1 MSFKKVASSFSQIVL
16 FALCLIMF
24 SCNNQPSTIEL
35 SAING
40 YWEITSVKTAEGKLI
55 EYSFNETVDFIQL
68 KDSTGV
74 RTKVKPQLDGTFI
87 ATNDAEGFKVSA
99 ENDQLTLKYR
109 TTYDA
114 WDEVILYIDDS
125 TLKVKND
132 RDMVYTYT
140 RFKGYLDNGETK

>member
-1 MSFKKVASSFSQIVL
+1 MK
-16 FALCLIMF
+16 ALSLLLILAF
-24 SCNNQPSTIEL
+24 VGCQEKAKISNLNDL
-35 SAING
+35 NG

-125 TLKVKND
+125 TLKVEND